1 MISSD
6 KAVNPTNVIS
16 ATKRACELIVAA
28 PPPDFRLNETKCVS
42 VRFGNVLGSNGSVVP
57 IFQQQIAAGGP
68 VTVTHPDIQRFF
80 MTTAEAVSLVLQASG
95 MGKGA
100 EIFVLDMGEP
110 IRIVDLAK
118 NMIRLAGLVPY
129 EDVDISFVGLRPGE
143 KMFEEINCSYEQ
155 MLPTYHEKIRIFQQ
169 AQPDWAMISSWI
181 TRLRILTGQRQ
192 EDAIVEHLQEI
203 VPEYQ
208 PSSRFVNTPALSPL
222 AQSIPLHEP
231 TELYYGRAMQ

>member
-1 MISSD
+1 
-6 KAVNPTNVIS
+6 
-16 ATKRACELIVAA
+16 
-28 PPPDFRLNETKCVS
+28 
-42 VRFGNVLGSNGSVVP
+42 
-57 IFQQQIAAGGP
+57 
-68 VTVTHPDIQRFF
+68 

-110 IRIVDLAK
+110 VRIVDLAK

-143 KMFEEINCSYEQ
+143 KLFEEINCAYEQ

-169 AQPDWAMISSWI
+169 AQPDWAVISSWI
-181 TRLRILTGQRQ
+181 TRLRIVAGQRQ
-192 EDAIVEHLQEI
+192 EDAIVEHLQEM

-208 PSSRFVNTPALSPL
+208 PSSRFASLP
-222 AQSIPLHEP
+222 AQSPRARSVPRPEAAELFFERGLQQP
-231 TELYYGRAMQ
+231 TS